1 MSDKY
6 ELIDAEKASCAIA
19 KMCEWLDVSKS
30 GFYEWRDRP
39 ASLSEQRRED
49 LKTKI
54 KQIFDDSHA
63 TYGYRRVHV
72 ELGRQGEDAS
82 DELVRRLMRQLGLV
96 ACQPRPY
103 KPATTVPGDE
113 ADIPDLVAR
122 DFTADAPGQKLV
134 GDLRTFRR
142 GKAGCIW
149 PR

>member
-1 MSDKY
+1 MSDNY
-6 ELIDAEKASCAIA
+6 ELIDAEKANFPTA
-19 KMCEWLDVSKS
+19 KMCDWLDVSKS
-30 GFYEWRDRP
+30 GFYEWRERP
-39 ASLSEQRRED
+39 ASLSEHRRQE

-54 KQIFDDSHA
+54 KQVFDDSHA

-72 ELGRQGEDAS
+72 ELGRQGEDVC

-103 KPATTVPGDE
+103 KPATTVAGDE

-122 DFTADAPGQKLV
+122 DFTAEEPGRKLV
-134 GDLRTFRR
+134 GDIHTFRR